1 MKIPKTFKLGG
12 VTWTVE
18 HVDLAAGDLQGRCR
32 SEKATIQLEKTQAQ
46 NTIGQVFCH
55 ELVHAILF
63 AMGKHV
69 EPHDEVFVDGFA
81 TFLHQYLEQHGK

>member
-18 HVDLAAGDLQGRCR
+18 NTDLAGAGSQGLCK
-32 SEKATIQLEKTQAQ
+32 SDKAIIQLEKTQTKA
-46 NTIGQVFCH
+46 TVGQVFCH